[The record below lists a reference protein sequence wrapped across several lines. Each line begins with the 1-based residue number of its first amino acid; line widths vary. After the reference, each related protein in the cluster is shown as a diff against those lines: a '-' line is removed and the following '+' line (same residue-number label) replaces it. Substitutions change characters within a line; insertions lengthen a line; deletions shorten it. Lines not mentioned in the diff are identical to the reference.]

1 MQWILYFQYFGTMIK
16 RPLHFFTLLFFLP
29 FISFAQDFSSQE
41 IARYK
46 TQAQHV
52 TIIRDNWGVPHIYG
66 KTDADAV
73 FGLLYAKCEEN
84 FPRVER
90 NYLEMMGRL
99 GEVEGKSQ
107 LYNDLEMRLIYDSSA
122 AIKDYKRSP
131 EWFQKLL
138 NAFADGVNFYLY
150 KHPEVKPLVLKK
162 FEPWFPLMYTDG
174 SIAPTQDAD
183 LTVQD
188 IRNLYK
194 IPDQQSTSFV
204 EKRIPF
210 YEVDP
215 SGSNGFA
222 IAPSKTVSKNAI
234 LYINPHVTFYF
245 RSEVQMVS
253 EEGLN
258 AYGAVTWGQF
268 FVYQGFN
275 EHLGW
280 MHTSSYA
287 DVADL
292 YNESI
297 VHKDSVILYKYD
309 NKLLPVKQ
317 RNITIRYKSE
327 NGEQEETFT
336 TYATQHGPVMGSRN
350 GQWMSLK
357 EYNRSL
363 DALMQSWLRTK
374 TKSFEEFKKVMNM
387 RANNSNN
394 TVYADEKGNIAYW
407 HGDFMPRR
415 DPKYDFSLPVDG
427 STSATDWKGVHSL
440 DEIVHLYNP
449 SSGWIQNCNSTPFT
463 SSGKSSP
470 QKEDYP
476 AYMAPD
482 GQNARA
488 INAIRLLSD
497 AKDLTIDKV
506 IHDIGYNHYLAA
518 FDILLPPLFQAYDEL
533 DSSDSLKQQLAEP
546 INLLK
551 AWDKNSSA
559 SSLASAIGIEWAYNM
574 AQLASPSANPY
585 DKSNAIRQLNSM
597 VSNTSLREKLTILSS
612 TLADLTKR
620 FGTWKTAWG
629 EINRYQRTTNNKF
642 NDASPSLPVGLAAA
656 TWGCIP
662 SFATRRFPN
671 SVKRY
676 GVSGNSFV
684 ACVEFGKKVK
694 AKTVIT
700 GGQSFDPESKHF
712 TDQAQMYIDGNFKD
726 VLFYKEDVLKHVE
739 SSYKPGEQPPTPK
752 GE

>member
-1 MQWILYFQYFGTMIK
+1 MIK
-16 RPLHFFTLLFFLP
+16 KISGFIPLFFIFPFFT
-29 FISFAQDFSSQE
+29 IAQSFTSQD
-41 IARYK
+41 IARCK

-73 FGLLYAKCEEN
+73 FGLLYAQCEEN
-84 FPRVER
+84 FPRIER

-99 GEVEGKSQ
+99 GEIEGKSQ

-138 NAFADGVNFYLY
+138 NAFADGVNYYLY
-150 KHPEVKPLVLKK
+150 THPDVKPLVLKK

-183 LTVQD
+183 LTIQD

-222 IAPSKTVSKNAI
+222 IAPSKTASKKAI

-292 YNESI
+292 YNETI
-297 VHKDSVILYKYD
+297 VHKDSSLFYQYD
-309 NKLLPVKQ
+309 GKFLPLKT
-317 RNITIRYKSE
+317 RNITIRFKSE
-327 NGEQEETFT
+327 NGDQEESFT

-374 TKSFEEFKKVMNM
+374 TKKFDEFKKVMDM

-394 TVYADEKGNIAYW
+394 TVYADDKGNIAYW

-415 DPKYDFSLPVDG
+415 DTRYDFSIPVDG
-427 STSATDWKGVHSL
+427 STSATDWKGTHTL

-449 SSGWIQNCNSTPFT
+449 ASGWIQNCNSTPFT

-470 QKEDYP
+470 KKEDYP

-488 INAIRLLSD
+488 INAIRLLTD
-497 AKDLTIDKV
+497 AKDLTVEKV

-518 FDILLPPLFQAYDEL
+518 FDILLPPLFQAYDGL
-533 DSSDSLKQQLAEP
+533 SDADSFKKNLLEP
-546 INLLK
+546 ITLLK
-551 AWDKNSSA
+551 SWDKNSSA
-559 SSLASAIGIEWAYNM
+559 TSIASTVGIEWAYNM

-585 DKSNAIRQLNSM
+585 DVSNAIRQLNSM
-597 VSNTSLREKLTILSS
+597 VSNTSSREKLNILNA
-612 TLADLTKR
+612 TLNDLTKR

-629 EINRYQRTTNNKF
+629 EVNRYQKTNNNQF
-642 NDASPSLPVGLAAA
+642 NDASASLPVGLAAA

-684 ACVEFGKKVK
+684 ACVEFGKKLK
-694 AKTVIT
+694 AKTIIT
-700 GGQSFDPESKHF
+700 GGQSFDPASKHF

-726 VLFYKEDVLKHVE
+726 VLFYKDDVMKHVE
-739 SSYKPGEQPPTPK
+739 KSYHPGE
-752 GE
+752 